1 MKKYPL
7 QTFERSSALL
17 LLLAPLREDVLDLNV
32 QVVPERELKPLELV
46 AAGGR
51 VTARVH
57 EVGADVVAPEDVLDA
72 PLRDRTLSLV
82 VHPHRGRVG
91 DKLLL
96 RPARRDDALVVR
108 PHEQINE
115 HGETLP

>member
-46 AAGGR
+46 AAR
-51 VTARVH
+51 
-57 EVGADVVAPEDVLDA
+57 
-72 PLRDRTLSLV
+72 
-82 VHPHRGRVG
+82 
-91 DKLLL
+91 
-96 RPARRDDALVVR
+96 
-108 PHEQINE
+108 
-115 HGETLP
+115 